1 MTDGEKEIKRMHMQ
15 LLEGDCY
22 IDAATDLEYPPLALS
37 FGDQQMQTKSGLK
50 TYPVPVGTYG
60 NFSFV
65 QAPPKSK
72 KTFFISLLSAVYLK
86 GTLDGF
92 GGDLKGHRDGKC
104 LVHFDTEQGKFHAQK
119 VFKRVLDMT
128 GLDKE
133 CYHTFGLRQ
142 LSYKERLDFIEYY
155 LYDKMEGKNIG
166 LVVIDGMADLV
177 SDVNNIEESNLATQK
192 IMEWSARLNCHIVT
206 VIHSNFGND
215 KPTGHLGSFLEK
227 KAETQIQLELNTVN
241 KDLVTVSCKRSRGFS
256 FENFSFK
263 VNPLG
268 YPVVEGAAYDPLK
281 DFKKF

>member
-1 MTDGEKEIKRMHMQ
+1 MTDEEKEVKRMYMQ

-22 IDAATDLEYPPLALS
+22 IDAEQDLEYPPIALS
-37 FGDQQMQTKSGLK
+37 FGEQTIQTKKGNK
-50 TYPVPVGTYG
+50 TYPVPIGTYG
-60 NFSFV
+60 NLSFV

-86 GTLDGF
+86 GTLEGF
-92 GGDLKGHRDGKC
+92 GGDLKGHREGKC
-104 LVHFDTEQGKFHAQK
+104 LIHFDTEQGKFHAQK

-128 GLDKE
+128 GLNKE
-133 CYHTFGLRQ
+133 CYHTFGLRT
-142 LSYKERLDFIEYY
+142 LSYKERIDFIEYY

-166 LVVIDGMADLV
+166 MVVIDGMADLV
-177 SDVNNIEESNLATQK
+177 SDVNAIEESNKAVQK
-192 IMEWSARLNCHIVT
+192 IMEWSAKLNCHIVT
-206 VIHSNFGND
+206 VIHSNFGSD

-256 FENFSFK
+256 FDNFSFK
-263 VNPLG
+263 VNQLG
-268 YPVVEGAAYDPLK
+268 FPVVEGAAYDPLK